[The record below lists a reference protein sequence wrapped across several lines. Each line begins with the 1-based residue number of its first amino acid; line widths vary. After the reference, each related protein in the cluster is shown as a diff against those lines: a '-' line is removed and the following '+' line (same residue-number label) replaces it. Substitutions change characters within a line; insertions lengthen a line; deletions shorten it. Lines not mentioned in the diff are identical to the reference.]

1 VKSIH
6 AEAEVFP
13 SDEVPAAWCV
23 QFWDR
28 DEGNIWLV
36 TFNAENAEELAEEY
50 AKAKAGGFYRKPPP
64 PQPQLKIVK

>member
-13 SDEVPAAWCV
+13 SDEAPAAWCV

-64 PQPQLKIVK
+64 PQLKVVK

>member
-13 SDEVPAAWCV
+13 SDEAWCV

-64 PQPQLKIVK
+64 PQLKVVK